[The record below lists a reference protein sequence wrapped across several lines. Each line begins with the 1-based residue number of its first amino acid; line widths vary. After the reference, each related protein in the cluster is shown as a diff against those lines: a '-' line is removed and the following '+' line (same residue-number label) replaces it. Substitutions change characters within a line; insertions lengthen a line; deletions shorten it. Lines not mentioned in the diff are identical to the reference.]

1 MWLTTTCSHDREI
14 SILSFDALKAIA
26 DYHVRSKG
34 GFSQQE
40 KAFPEFTG
48 HFMKTILTI
57 TMFEDFNQEIT
68 EKMAET
74 LFMLIVWNEVKA
86 TNRANLIK

>member
-1 MWLTTTCSHDREI
+1 
-14 SILSFDALKAIA
+14 
-26 DYHVRSKG
+26 
-34 GFSQQE
+34 
-40 KAFPEFTG
+40 
-48 HFMKTILTI
+48 MKTILTI